1 MKKARVDFVSTFSV
15 CRSLEINFSTL
26 HALIKKG
33 SLPRFFSIEGKLVFD
48 KKEIRPYVKI
58 FENASND
65 PQHRPWELTDAENR
79 RKLIRRN
86 NLQRKTVKEV
96 RLDG

>member
-15 CRSLEINFSTL
+15 CRSLEINFETL
-26 HALIKKG
+26 HSLIKKG
-33 SLPRFFSIEGKLVFD
+33 SLPRFFSIEGKLVFE
-48 KKEIRPYVKI
+48 KKELRLYVRDFK
-58 FENASND
+58 NTSND
-65 PQHRPWELTDAENR
+65 PQHRPWELSDAENR